1 MTYKTLSLA
10 VAILCT
16 AAACVETSARKPAPE
31 AIAGVAAPYGSQSN
45 DHFIR
50 HWGDKLTLN
59 GIGGGTLG
67 DYAERI
73 QTTHADQIKRNG
85 VVKLSMLALSGGRP
99 DGAYGAGLLN
109 GWTARGDR
117 PEFSTVTG
125 VSTGAIIALFA
136 FLGPEYDQKLGEVY
150 T

>member
-16 AAACVETSARKPAPE
+16 AAACVETSVRKPAPE
-31 AIAGVAAPYGSQSN
+31 AIAGVAAPYGIQSN

-67 DYAERI
+67 D
-73 QTTHADQIKRNG
+73 
-85 VVKLSMLALSGGRP
+85 
-99 DGAYGAGLLN
+99 
-109 GWTARGDR
+109 
-117 PEFSTVTG
+117 
-125 VSTGAIIALFA
+125 
-136 FLGPEYDQKLGEVY
+136 
-150 T
+150 